1 LRPNDYYIDGCDG
14 VLLSDTEDSTRI
26 GELHVAGSP
35 DDVEGTYS
43 YSTAADSDL
52 SVGFSS
58 SSDTGPWSSGGTYDM
73 TNSIGSGGSVTHTNW
88 YLYTDSHVYYGQ
100 FAVYGCPGIYY
111 MTAGYD
117 AVGDVYDGINHPG
130 INPYGYCDDDP
141 NGYATVNI
149 DGGTYFTQRQQ
160 AANYSVVAQLFG
172 FSFSGTT
179 GYSSTNEIEWVN
191 NSPTYYSFVC
201 GTSLVNESPIL
212 YNSVQ

>member
-1 LRPNDYYIDGCDG
+1 
-14 VLLSDTEDSTRI
+14 
-26 GELHVAGSP
+26 
-35 DDVEGTYS
+35 
-43 YSTAADSDL
+43 
-52 SVGFSS
+52 
-58 SSDTGPWSSGGTYDM
+58 
-73 TNSIGSGGSVTHTNW
+73 
-88 YLYTDSHVYYGQ
+88 
-100 FAVYGCPGIYY
+100 
-111 MTAGYD
+111 
-117 AVGDVYDGINHPG
+117 
-130 INPYGYCDDDP
+130 
-141 NGYATVNI
+141 VNI